1 MPESPGPTERDD
13 VRIPGDPVRGNLLE
27 RLVTVEHGEWP
38 RLAMAFLYFFLL
50 LGGYFMLRP
59 IRGTVAANNS
69 DILHLLYTGTFLV
82 MLAIVPAFGFL
93 VSRFRRGQ
101 FIPAIYLFFIAHLL
115 LFAANFEGD
124 QTPQWLQRTFYIW
137 LSVFN
142 LFVVSIFWSF
152 MADIFRPGQAQRLF
166 GFIMAGG
173 SIGAIIAPSFTKGIV
188 VVHGASG
195 VMLTAAGFLAAAT
208 VLAVLLGRRVSGAG
222 SEHGDAVIGG
232 GIWEG
237 ALHVF
242 RSRYLLYA
250 CLLMLLHNLVSTF
263 LFNGLAVLVDQN
275 VAGFEER
282 TRLFSHVDQVV
293 QVLAFSFQFFITS
306 RLVRYLGMSRTLVM
320 IPALLAGGFVIL
332 GSSMGLVLFAAVQVA
347 QRSLN
352 YGVLGPAKE
361 MLFTVVDRE
370 TKYKSKNFIDTAVY
384 RGSDVTASWIFKGLS
399 TAGLSIAQMTWLY
412 LPVMGLWAFGA
423 WRLGQTYARMR
434 EGLREDA
441 APLQETVTRERSD
454 AGP

>member
-1 MPESPGPTERDD
+1 VKPA
-13 VRIPGDPVRGNLLE
+13 NFLE
-27 RLVTVEHGEWP
+27 RLITVEHGEWP
-38 RLAMAFLYFFLL
+38 RLAMAFSYFFLL

-69 DILHLLYTGTFLV
+69 EILHLLYTGTFLT
-82 MLAIVPAFGFL
+82 MLAIVPVFGFL

-101 FIPAIYLFFIAHLL
+101 FIPAIYAFFIVHLL
-115 LFAANFEGD
+115 LFAAGFEGD
-124 QTPQWLQRTFYIW
+124 QTPQWLQQAFYIW

-173 SIGAIIAPSFTKGIV
+173 SIGAIIAPSLTKGIV
-188 VVHGASG
+188 AEHGATG
-195 VMLTAAGFLAAAT
+195 VMLTASLFLGGAT
-208 VLAVLLGRRVSGAG
+208 VLAIVLGRYASG
-222 SEHGDAVIGG
+222 GDKGNPEEIIGG

-237 ALHVF
+237 ALQVF
-242 RSRYLLYA
+242 RSEYLLYA

-263 LFNGLAVLVDQN
+263 LFNGLAVLVNQN
-275 VAGFEER
+275 VVGFEER

-293 QVLAFSFQFFITS
+293 QVLAFLFQFFITS
-306 RLVRYLGMSRTLVM
+306 RLVRHFGMSSTLVM

-352 YGVLGPAKE
+352 YGVIGPAKE

-423 WRLGQTYARMR
+423 WRLGQAYAR
-434 EGLREDA
+434 LREE
-441 APLQETVTRERSD
+441 LREQTRSVSGSR
-454 AGP
+454 G

>member
-1 MPESPGPTERDD
+1 MPRAAESGQRA
-13 VRIPGDPVRGNLLE
+13 NFLE

-38 RLAMAFLYFFLL
+38 RLALAFLYFFLL

-59 IRGTVAANNS
+59 LRGAVAANNS
-69 DILHLLYTGTFLV
+69 EILHWLYTGTFLS
-82 MLAIVPAFGFL
+82 MLAIVPVFGFL

-101 FIPAIYLFFIAHLL
+101 FIPAIYAFFILHLL
-115 LFAANFEGD
+115 LFAAGFEGD
-124 QTPQWLQRTFYIW
+124 ATPPWMQRTFYIW

-166 GFIMAGG
+166 GVIMAGG

-188 VVHGASG
+188 AVYGAAG
-195 VMLTAAGFLAAAT
+195 VMLTAAVFISAAT
-208 VLAVLLGRRVSGAG
+208 LLAVLLGRFDSVAG
-222 SEHGDAVIGG
+222 KTGKDEAIGG

-237 ALHVF
+237 AVRVF
-242 RSRYLLYA
+242 RSEYLLYA

-263 LFNGLAVLVDQN
+263 LFNGLAVLVN
-275 VAGFEER
+275 ESIVGFDAR
-282 TRLFSHVDQVV
+282 TRFFSHVDQVV
-293 QVLAFSFQFFITS
+293 QVVAFAFQFFVTS

-320 IPALLAGGFVIL
+320 IPAMLAGGFVIL

-399 TAGLSIAQMTWLY
+399 SAGMSIAQMTWVY

-423 WRLGQTYARMR
+423 WRLGRIYSRMR
-434 EGLREDA
+434 EQVRGGASGATWISEPA
-441 APLQETVTRERSD
+441 QEHPP
-454 AGP
+454 A